1 MEYKIEKI
9 EHEDL
14 QELILISKKITLTNS
29 VKFLGDLAQK
39 FISTGGIVNEAMS
52 NADYTYKCTL
62 DGKAV
67 GQIAFVGDR
76 INFIMVDP
84 DYQRQ
89 GIGSRL
95 LEFARTEIFKEYEE
109 IYLDCFAKNELANS
123 FFIKNSFM
131 LEASTYDKDLKQSLN
146 RYYLKK

>member
-9 EHEDL
+9 KHEDL
-14 QELILISKKITLTNS
+14 KDLILISKKITLTNS

-39 FISTGGIVNEAMS
+39 FISSGGIINEAMA

-84 DYQRQ
+84 AYQRQ

-95 LEFARTEIFKEYEE
+95 LEFAKGEIFKDNDE
-109 IYLDCFAKNELANS
+109 IYLDCFAKNVLANS
-123 FFIKNSFM
+123 FYIKNGFM